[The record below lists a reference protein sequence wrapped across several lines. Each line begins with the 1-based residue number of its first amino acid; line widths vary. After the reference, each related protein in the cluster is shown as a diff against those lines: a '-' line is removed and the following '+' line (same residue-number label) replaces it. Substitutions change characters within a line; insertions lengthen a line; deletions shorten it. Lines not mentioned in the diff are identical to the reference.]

1 MSKQNNTQSSQ
12 NMPPQLALWPM
23 ISAYYVPQLI
33 YVAAK
38 LGIADLL
45 KDGVKNCD
53 ELASAT
59 GTNARS
65 LYRLMRAL
73 ASVGV
78 FAEKEEGYFA
88 LTPVAVYLQSDIPDS
103 IRWAAIMFAEEQYK
117 AWGELLYSIKT
128 GASAFEYLYGMEL
141 YEYYAQNPEPGEIF
155 HKAMTSIAITREDA
169 AIATGYDFSS
179 IKTLVDIGGGRGST
193 IAEILKANPT
203 MKGVLFDCAPALES
217 AKDLIE
223 AEGVSQRCEFTVG
236 DFFESVP
243 SGCDAYILKRI
254 LHDWDDERAITILK
268 NCHRAMAKNGNI
280 LVAERL
286 IPLGNEPYAGKLID
300 LDMLVMTGGSERT
313 ESECRSLFER
323 AGFQVTKIVSIQSD
337 MSLIE
342 GIPVF

>member
-38 LGIADLL
+38 LGIADML

-53 ELASAT
+53 ELATAT
-59 GTNARS
+59 AANARA

-78 FAEKEEGYFA
+78 FAEKEQGYFA

-223 AEGVSQRCEFTVG
+223 AEGVSQRCKFTVG

-268 NCHRAMAKNGNI
+268 NCHRAMAKNGKI

-342 GIPVF
+342 GIPV